1 VRTPAEGVSIIGRN
15 TQGVTIIRTAEDEKV
30 VGLQRIEE
38 IQTEELLDAEG
49 NVIPPA
55 DIIEGEA
62 IDLEAAESTES
73 DVESDG
79 QSDVESDE
87 QD

>member
-1 VRTPAEGVSIIGRN
+1 M
-15 TQGVTIIRTAEDEKV
+15 
-30 VGLQRIEE
+30 QRIEE

-55 DIIEGEA
+55 DIIEGDA
-62 IDLEAAESTES
+62 IDLDAAESTES
-73 DVESDG
+73 DVEIDG